1 MIIVF
6 CFGILDFFLRYHI
19 IGRFHITSMM
29 IMQSILPFSL
39 FYCSVSSWLEPF
51 SYSKEEAF
59 SYFRTRFWKSHKESV
74 SQTISR
80 PDSISVTEVPAKSN
94 MVRFLRMTLNDACIF
109 GHSCPATIF
118 FHRWRR
124 LHFAP
129 HLSTRH
135 SSQTTSIELVQP

>member
-29 IMQSILPFSL
+29 IMQSILPLSL
-39 FYCSVSSWLEPF
+39 FYCSVSSWLEPC
-51 SYSKEEAF
+51 SYLKAF
-59 SYFRTRFWKSHKESV
+59 SNFRTRFWKSHKQSV

-80 PDSISVTEVPAKSN
+80 PDSISVTEVSAKSN

-118 FHRWRR
+118 FIVCVVCT
-124 LHFAP
+124 LH
-129 HLSTRH
+129 LISTRH